1 MLRFLPGIAGAAGA
15 FVILKLIIPIES
27 AELWLEV
34 VVYAVAYMA
43 VTVAVDRAMARY
55 GRNR

>member
-15 FVILKLIIPIES
+15 FIVLKLITPIES
-27 AELWLEV
+27 VALWLEV
-34 VVYAVAYMA
+34 LIFAVAYVAIA
-43 VTVAVDRAMARY
+43 VVVDGAMARY